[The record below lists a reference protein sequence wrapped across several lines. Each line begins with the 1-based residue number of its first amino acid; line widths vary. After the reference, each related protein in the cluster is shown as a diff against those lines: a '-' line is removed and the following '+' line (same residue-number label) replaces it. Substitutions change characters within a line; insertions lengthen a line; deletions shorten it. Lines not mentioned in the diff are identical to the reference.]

1 MLKEFKC
8 SELAEVV
15 GGKASSGNIT
25 IDNISSLDSANAS
38 SISFLSDSSYI
49 PRLKETKSKVILIKK
64 EDLKYWGKDYI
75 LVKNPYLAFSKIA
88 TLFNELGEN
97 GKYSIHE
104 SVVFGN
110 NSKPEENN
118 SIRAHSTIG
127 DNCLLG
133 KDIQIG
139 SNVTVGDNV
148 VIGSNTVIHSNVTI
162 ESNVKIGANCVF
174 FSGSRIG
181 TDGFGYAP
189 DDDGSWAKIP
199 QTGGVIIE
207 DNVHIGANTTIDCG
221 AIDNTIIKT
230 GVKIDNLVHI
240 AHNCVIG
247 ENTIIAAMA
256 GFAGSSKIGKY
267 CRISGQVGITGH
279 VKIADHITLTART
292 SVMKSI
298 SKSGVYSSNLFPQQE
313 SKEWQKN
320 VAKFRRLNKSEESN
334 D

>member
-118 SIRAHSTIG
+118 SIRAHSSIG

-256 GFAGSSKIGKY
+256 GFAGSSKIGKA
-267 CRISGQVGITGH
+267 CMIGGGARIGPNIS
-279 VKIADHITLTART
+279 IADRTVISPTTPIARSIKKEGQRFT
-292 SVMKSI
+292 GAVPPLNHKDWLKFAVKFMIRKGMK
-298 SKSGVYSSNLFPQQE
+298 
-313 SKEWQKN
+313 
-320 VAKFRRLNKSEESN
+320 
-334 D
+334 

>member
-189 DDDGSWAKIP
+189 DGDGSWAKIP

-256 GFAGSSKIGKY
+256 GFAGSSKIGKA
-267 CRISGQVGITGH
+267 CMIGGGARIGPNIS
-279 VKIADHITLTART
+279 IADRTVISPTTPIARSIKKEGQRFT
-292 SVMKSI
+292 GAVPPLNHKDWLKFAVKFMIRKGMK
-298 SKSGVYSSNLFPQQE
+298 
-313 SKEWQKN
+313 
-320 VAKFRRLNKSEESN
+320 
-334 D
+334 

>member
-97 GKYSIHE
+97 SKYSIHE

-256 GFAGSSKIGKY
+256 GFAGSSKIGKA
-267 CRISGQVGITGH
+267 CMIGGGARIGPNIS
-279 VKIADHITLTART
+279 IADRTVISPTTPIARSIKKEGQRFT
-292 SVMKSI
+292 GAVPPLNHKDWLKFAVKFMIRKGMK
-298 SKSGVYSSNLFPQQE
+298 
-313 SKEWQKN
+313 
-320 VAKFRRLNKSEESN
+320 
-334 D
+334 

>member
-1 MLKEFKC
+1 MLKKFKC
-8 SELAEVV
+8 SELAELV

-25 IDNISSLDSANAS
+25 VDNISSLDSANAS

-49 PRLKETKSKVILIKK
+49 SRLNETQSKVILIKK
-64 EDLKYWGKDYI
+64 DDLKYWEKDYI

-97 GKYSIHE
+97 DKHTIHE

-118 SIRAHSTIG
+118 DIGAHSVIG

-133 KDIQIG
+133 KNIQIG
-139 SNVTVGDNV
+139 SNVSVGDDV
-148 VIGSNTVIHSNVTI
+148 VIGSNSIIHANVTI
-162 ESNVKIGANCVF
+162 ENNVKIGTNCVL

-189 DDDGSWAKIP
+189 DDDGSWSKIP

-221 AIDNTIIKT
+221 AIDNTIIKS

-240 AHNCVIG
+240 AHNCLIG

-256 GFAGSSKIGKY
+256 GFAGSAKIGKE
-267 CRISGQVGITGH
+267 CMIGGGARIGPNIS
-279 VKIADHITLTART
+279 IADKTVISPTSAIARSIKKEGQRFT
-292 SVMKSI
+292 GAIPPLNHKDWLKFAVKFMIRKGMK
-298 SKSGVYSSNLFPQQE
+298 
-313 SKEWQKN
+313 
-320 VAKFRRLNKSEESN
+320 
-334 D
+334 

>member
-97 GKYSIHE
+97 SKYSIHE

-256 GFAGSSKIGKY
+256 GFAGSSKIGKA
-267 CRISGQVGITGH
+267 CMIGGGARIGPNIT
-279 VKIADHITLTART
+279 IADRTVISPTTPIARSIKKEGQRFT
-292 SVMKSI
+292 GAVPPLNHKDWLKFAVKFMIRKGMK
-298 SKSGVYSSNLFPQQE
+298 
-313 SKEWQKN
+313 
-320 VAKFRRLNKSEESN
+320 
-334 D
+334 

>member
-97 GKYSIHE
+97 VKYSIHE

-256 GFAGSSKIGKY
+256 GFAGSSKIGKA
-267 CRISGQVGITGH
+267 CMIGGGARIGPNIS
-279 VKIADHITLTART
+279 IADRTVISPTTPIARSIKKEGQRFT
-292 SVMKSI
+292 GAVPPLNHKDWLKFAVKFMIRKGMK
-298 SKSGVYSSNLFPQQE
+298 
-313 SKEWQKN
+313 
-320 VAKFRRLNKSEESN
+320 
-334 D
+334 

>member
-256 GFAGSSKIGKY
+256 GFAGSSKIGKG
-267 CRISGQVGITGH
+267 CMIGGGARIGPNIS
-279 VKIADHITLTART
+279 IADRTVISPTTPIARSIKKEGQRFT
-292 SVMKSI
+292 GAVPPLNHKDWLKFAVKFMIRKGMK
-298 SKSGVYSSNLFPQQE
+298 
-313 SKEWQKN
+313 
-320 VAKFRRLNKSEESN
+320 
-334 D
+334 

>member
-97 GKYSIHE
+97 SKYSIHE

-118 SIRAHSTIG
+118 SIRAYSTIG

-256 GFAGSSKIGKY
+256 GFAGSSKIGKA
-267 CRISGQVGITGH
+267 CMIGGGARIGPNIS
-279 VKIADHITLTART
+279 IADRTVISPTTPIARSIKKEGQRFT
-292 SVMKSI
+292 GAVPPLNHKDWLKFAVKFMIRKGMK
-298 SKSGVYSSNLFPQQE
+298 
-313 SKEWQKN
+313 
-320 VAKFRRLNKSEESN
+320 
-334 D
+334 

>member
-15 GGKASSGNIT
+15 GGKASSGNIK

-49 PRLKETKSKVILIKK
+49 PKLKETQSKVILIKK
-64 EDLKYWGKDYI
+64 DDLKYWGKDYI

-88 TLFNELGEN
+88 TLFNDLGEN
-97 GKYSIHE
+97 DKHSIHE
-104 SVVFGN
+104 SVVFGI

-133 KDIQIG
+133 QNIQIG
-139 SNVTVGDNV
+139 SNVSIGDNV
-148 VIGSNTVIHSNVTI
+148 LIGGNTVIHSNVTI
-162 ESNVKIGANCVF
+162 ESNVKIGENCVF

-189 DDDGSWAKIP
+189 DDDGSWSKIP

-207 DNVHIGANTTIDCG
+207 DDVHIGANTTIDCG
-221 AIDNTIIKT
+221 AIDNTVIKS

-256 GFAGSSKIGKY
+256 GFAGSAKIGKS
-267 CRISGQVGITGH
+267 CMIGGGARIGPNIS
-279 VKIADHITLTART
+279 IADKTVISPTTAIARSIKKEGQRFT
-292 SVMKSI
+292 GAVPPLSHKDWLKFAVKFMIRKGMK
-298 SKSGVYSSNLFPQQE
+298 
-313 SKEWQKN
+313 
-320 VAKFRRLNKSEESN
+320 
-334 D
+334 

>member
-110 NSKPEENN
+110 NSKSDENN
-118 SIRAHSTIG
+118 DIRAHSSIG

-133 KDIQIG
+133 KSIQIG

-148 VIGSNTVIHSNVTI
+148 VIGSNTIIHSNVTI
-162 ESNVKIGANCVF
+162 ESNVKIGANCIF

-256 GFAGSSKIGKY
+256 GFAGSSKIGKG
-267 CRISGQVGITGH
+267 CMIGGGARIGPNIS
-279 VKIADHITLTART
+279 IADRTVISPTTPIARSIKKEGQRFT
-292 SVMKSI
+292 GAVPPLNHKDWLKFAVKFMIRKGMK
-298 SKSGVYSSNLFPQQE
+298 
-313 SKEWQKN
+313 
-320 VAKFRRLNKSEESN
+320 
-334 D
+334 

>member
-15 GGKASSGNIT
+15 GGMASSGNIT

-256 GFAGSSKIGKY
+256 GFAGSSKIGKA
-267 CRISGQVGITGH
+267 CMIGGGARIGPNIS
-279 VKIADHITLTART
+279 IADRTVISPTTPIARSIKKEGQRFT
-292 SVMKSI
+292 GAVPPLNHKDWLKFAVKFMIRKGMK
-298 SKSGVYSSNLFPQQE
+298 
-313 SKEWQKN
+313 
-320 VAKFRRLNKSEESN
+320 
-334 D
+334 

>member
-64 EDLKYWGKDYI
+64 EDLKYWEKDYI

-88 TLFNELGEN
+88 TLFNELGDN

-256 GFAGSSKIGKY
+256 GFAGSSKIGKA
-267 CRISGQVGITGH
+267 CMIGGGARIGPNIS
-279 VKIADHITLTART
+279 IADRTVISPTTPIARSIKKEGQRFT
-292 SVMKSI
+292 GAVPPLNHKDWLKFAVKFMIRKGMK
-298 SKSGVYSSNLFPQQE
+298 
-313 SKEWQKN
+313 
-320 VAKFRRLNKSEESN
+320 
-334 D
+334 

>member
-221 AIDNTIIKT
+221 AIDNTVIKS

-256 GFAGSSKIGKY
+256 GFAGSS
-267 CRISGQVGITGH
+267 R
-279 VKIADHITLTART
+279 
-292 SVMKSI
+292 
-298 SKSGVYSSNLFPQQE
+298 
-313 SKEWQKN
+313 
-320 VAKFRRLNKSEESN
+320 
-334 D
+334 

>member
-8 SELAEVV
+8 SELAELV

-25 IDNISSLDSANAS
+25 INNISSLDSANSS

-49 PRLKETKSKVILIKK
+49 PKLKETKSKVILIKK

-88 TLFNELGEN
+88 TLFNGLGEN

-118 SIRAHSTIG
+118 SIRAYSTIG

-133 KDIQIG
+133 KNIQIG
-139 SNVTVGDNV
+139 SNVSIGDNV
-148 VIGSNTVIHSNVTI
+148 LIGSNTVIHSNVTI

-199 QTGGVIIE
+199 QTGGVVIE

-221 AIDNTIIKT
+221 AIDNTVIKT

-256 GFAGSSKIGKY
+256 GFAGSAKIGKS
-267 CRISGQVGITGH
+267 CMIGGGARIGPNIS
-279 VKIADHITLTART
+279 IADRTVISPTTPIARSIKKEGQRFT
-292 SVMKSI
+292 GAVPPLNHKDWLKFAVKFMIRKGMK
-298 SKSGVYSSNLFPQQE
+298 
-313 SKEWQKN
+313 
-320 VAKFRRLNKSEESN
+320 
-334 D
+334 

>member
-97 GKYSIHE
+97 SKYSIHE

-148 VIGSNTVIHSNVTI
+148 VIGSNTIIHSNVTI
-162 ESNVKIGANCVF
+162 ESNVKIGANCIF

-256 GFAGSSKIGKY
+256 GFAGSSKIGKG
-267 CRISGQVGITGH
+267 CMIGGGARIGPNIS
-279 VKIADHITLTART
+279 IADRTVISPTTPIARSIKKEGQRFT
-292 SVMKSI
+292 GAVPPLNHKDWLKFAVKFMIRKGMK
-298 SKSGVYSSNLFPQQE
+298 
-313 SKEWQKN
+313 
-320 VAKFRRLNKSEESN
+320 
-334 D
+334 

>member
-15 GGKASSGNIT
+15 GGMASSGNIT

-148 VIGSNTVIHSNVTI
+148 VIGSNTVIQSNVTI

-256 GFAGSSKIGKY
+256 GFAGSSKIGKA
-267 CRISGQVGITGH
+267 CMIGGGARIGPNIS
-279 VKIADHITLTART
+279 IADRTVISPTTPIARSIKKEGQRFT
-292 SVMKSI
+292 GAVPPLNHKDWLKFAVKFMIRKGMK
-298 SKSGVYSSNLFPQQE
+298 
-313 SKEWQKN
+313 
-320 VAKFRRLNKSEESN
+320 
-334 D
+334 

>member
-1 MLKEFKC
+1 MLKKFKR
-8 SELAEVV
+8 SELAELV

-25 IDNISSLDSANAS
+25 VDNISSLDSANAS

-49 PRLKETKSKVILIKK
+49 SRLNGTQSKVILIKK
-64 EDLKYWGKDYI
+64 DDLKYWEKDYI

-97 GKYSIHE
+97 DKHTIHE

-118 SIRAHSTIG
+118 DIG
-127 DNCLLG
+127 ANSVIGNNCLLG
-133 KDIQIG
+133 KNIQIG
-139 SNVTVGDNV
+139 SNVSVGDNV
-148 VIGSNTVIHSNVTI
+148 VIGSNSIIHANVTI
-162 ESNVKIGANCVF
+162 ENNVKIGMNCVL

-189 DDDGSWAKIP
+189 DDDGSWSKIP

-207 DNVHIGANTTIDCG
+207 DNVDIGANTTIDCG
-221 AIDNTIIKT
+221 AIDNTIIKS

-240 AHNCVIG
+240 AHNCLIG

-256 GFAGSSKIGKY
+256 GFAGSAKIGKN
-267 CRISGQVGITGH
+267 CMIGGGARIGPNIS
-279 VKIADHITLTART
+279 IADKTVISPTTPIARSIKKEGQRFT
-292 SVMKSI
+292 GAIPPLNHKDWLKFAVKFMIRKGMK
-298 SKSGVYSSNLFPQQE
+298 
-313 SKEWQKN
+313 
-320 VAKFRRLNKSEESN
+320 
-334 D
+334 

>member
-25 IDNISSLDSANAS
+25 IDNISSLDSANAR

-64 EDLKYWGKDYI
+64 EDLKYWEKDYI

-256 GFAGSSKIGKY
+256 GFAGSSKIGKA
-267 CRISGQVGITGH
+267 CMIGGGARIGPNIS
-279 VKIADHITLTART
+279 IADRTVISPTTPIARSIKKEGQRFT
-292 SVMKSI
+292 GAVPPLNHKDWLKFAVKFMIRKGMK
-298 SKSGVYSSNLFPQQE
+298 
-313 SKEWQKN
+313 
-320 VAKFRRLNKSEESN
+320 
-334 D
+334 

>member
-8 SELAEVV
+8 SELADLVE
-15 GGKASSGNIT
+15 GKASSGSIIVN
-25 IDNISSLDSANAS
+25 NISSLDSANAS

-49 PRLKETKSKVILIKK
+49 PKLKETKSRVILIKK
-64 EDLKYWGKDYI
+64 DDLKYWEKDYI

-97 GKYSIHE
+97 DKHTIHE

-118 SIRAHSTIG
+118 DIGAHSVIG

-133 KDIQIG
+133 NNIQIG
-139 SNVTVGDNV
+139 SNVSIGDNV
-148 VIGSNTVIHSNVTI
+148 VIGSNTIIHANVTI
-162 ESNVKIGANCVF
+162 ENNVKIGINCVI

-189 DDDGSWAKIP
+189 DDDGSWSKIP
-199 QTGGVIIE
+199 QTGGVVIE

-221 AIDNTIIKT
+221 AIDNTVIKS

-240 AHNCVIG
+240 AHNCEIG
-247 ENTIIAAMA
+247 ENTIIAGMA
-256 GFAGSSKIGKY
+256 GFAGSSKIGKN
-267 CRISGQVGITGH
+267 CMIGGGARIGPNIS
-279 VKIADHITLTART
+279 IADKTIISPTTAIARSIKKEGQRFT
-292 SVMKSI
+292 GAVPPLNHRDWLKFAVKFMIRKGMK
-298 SKSGVYSSNLFPQQE
+298 
-313 SKEWQKN
+313 
-320 VAKFRRLNKSEESN
+320 
-334 D
+334 

>member
-1 MLKEFKC
+1 MLKKFKC
-8 SELAEVV
+8 SELAELV

-25 IDNISSLDSANAS
+25 VDNISSLDSANAS

-49 PRLKETKSKVILIKK
+49 SRLNETQSKVILIKK
-64 EDLKYWGKDYI
+64 DDLKYWEKDYI

-97 GKYSIHE
+97 DKHTIHE

-118 SIRAHSTIG
+118 DIGAHSVIG

-133 KDIQIG
+133 KNIQIG
-139 SNVTVGDNV
+139 SNVSVGDNV
-148 VIGSNTVIHSNVTI
+148 VIGSNSIIHANVTI
-162 ESNVKIGANCVF
+162 ENNVKIGMNCVL

-189 DDDGSWAKIP
+189 DDDGSWSKIP

-207 DNVHIGANTTIDCG
+207 DNVDIGANTTIDCG
-221 AIDNTIIKT
+221 AIDNTIIKS

-240 AHNCVIG
+240 AHNCLIG

-256 GFAGSSKIGKY
+256 GFAGSAKIGKE
-267 CRISGQVGITGH
+267 CMIGGGARIGPNIS
-279 VKIADHITLTART
+279 IADKTVISPTSAIARSIKKEGQRFT
-292 SVMKSI
+292 GAIPPLNHKDWLKFAVKFMIRKGMK
-298 SKSGVYSSNLFPQQE
+298 
-313 SKEWQKN
+313 
-320 VAKFRRLNKSEESN
+320 
-334 D
+334 

>member
-64 EDLKYWGKDYI
+64 EDLKYWEKDYI

-256 GFAGSSKIGKY
+256 GFAGSSKIGKA
-267 CRISGQVGITGH
+267 CMIGGGARIGPNIS
-279 VKIADHITLTART
+279 IADRTVISPTTPIARSIKKEGQRFT
-292 SVMKSI
+292 GAVPPLNHKDWLKFAVKFMIRKGMK
-298 SKSGVYSSNLFPQQE
+298 
-313 SKEWQKN
+313 
-320 VAKFRRLNKSEESN
+320 
-334 D
+334 

>member
-1 MLKEFKC
+1 MIKEFKC
-8 SELAEVV
+8 SELAEIV
-15 GGKASSGNIT
+15 GGNASSGNI
-25 IDNISSLDSANAS
+25 IVDNISSLDSANAS

-49 PRLKETKSKVILIKK
+49 SRLNGTQSKVILIKK
-64 EDLKYWGKDYI
+64 DDLKYWEKDYI

-97 GKYSIHE
+97 DKHTIHE

-118 SIRAHSTIG
+118 DIG
-127 DNCLLG
+127 ANSVIGNNCLLG
-133 KDIQIG
+133 KNIQIG
-139 SNVTVGDNV
+139 SNVSVGDNV
-148 VIGSNTVIHSNVTI
+148 VIGSNSIIHANVTI
-162 ESNVKIGANCVF
+162 ENNVKIGMNCVL

-189 DDDGSWAKIP
+189 DDDGSWSKIP

-221 AIDNTIIKT
+221 AIDNTIIKS

-240 AHNCVIG
+240 AHNCLIG

-256 GFAGSSKIGKY
+256 GFAGSAKIGKE
-267 CRISGQVGITGH
+267 CMIGGGARIGPNIS
-279 VKIADHITLTART
+279 IADKTVISPTSAIARSIKKEGQRFT
-292 SVMKSI
+292 GAIPPLNHKDWLKFAVKFMIRKGMK
-298 SKSGVYSSNLFPQQE
+298 
-313 SKEWQKN
+313 
-320 VAKFRRLNKSEESN
+320 
-334 D
+334 

>member
-15 GGKASSGNIT
+15 GGEASSGNT
-25 IDNISSLDSANAS
+25 IVDNISSLDSANAS

-49 PRLKETKSKVILIKK
+49 PKLKETQSKVLLIKK
-64 EDLKYWGKDYI
+64 DDLKYWKKDYI

-88 TLFNELGEN
+88 TLFSEHGQDEQHT
-97 GKYSIHE
+97 IHK
-104 SVVFGN
+104 SVIFGN

-127 DNCLLG
+127 NNCLLG
-133 KDIQIG
+133 KNIQIG
-139 SNVTVGDNV
+139 SNVSIGDNV
-148 VIGSNTVIHSNVTI
+148 VIGDNTIIHSNVTI

-189 DDDGSWAKIP
+189 DDDGSWSKIP
-199 QTGGVIIE
+199 QTGSVIIE
-207 DNVHIGANTTIDCG
+207 NDVHIGANTTIDCG

-240 AHNCVIG
+240 AHNCEIG

-256 GFAGSSKIGKY
+256 GFAGSAKIGKS
-267 CRISGQVGITGH
+267 CMIGGGARIGPNIS
-279 VKIADHITLTART
+279 IADKTVISPTTPIVRSIKKEGQRFTGAVPPLNHKDWLKFAVKFMIKKG
-292 SVMKSI
+292 MK
-298 SKSGVYSSNLFPQQE
+298 
-313 SKEWQKN
+313 
-320 VAKFRRLNKSEESN
+320 
-334 D
+334 